1 MSKVQSTAPQADTP
15 LLTAELYR
23 EGMSRLAGGVSIVT
37 MNGSAGPAGFT
48 ASAVCSITDSP
59 PTLLVCAKLGSSIGA
74 AIQENRAICINTL
87 APLHE
92 DLARL
97 FGGKTPMQ
105 DRFTV
110 GGWVSGASGAPILA
124 DALVAFDGFVVDGK
138 TVGTHRILIVRVD
151 EVRVSEGLEASV
163 YFARRFH
170 RIPVGRN
177 S

>member
-1 MSKVQSTAPQADTP
+1 MAQVQQTVPEPGVSPV
-15 LLTAELYR
+15 TAELYR
-23 EGMSRLAGGVSIVT
+23 DGMSRLAGAVSIVT

-59 PTLLVCAKLGSSIGA
+59 PTLLVCAKLSSSIGT
-74 AIQENRAICINTL
+74 AIQENRAICVNTL

-105 DRFTV
+105 DRFTAT
-110 GGWVSGASGAPILA
+110 GWTSGLSGAPILA
-124 DALVAFDGFVVDGK
+124 DALVAFDGHVVDGK

-151 EVRVSEGLEASV
+151 AVHLSEGQEASV

-170 RIPVGRN
+170 RIVAAP
-177 S
+177 SS